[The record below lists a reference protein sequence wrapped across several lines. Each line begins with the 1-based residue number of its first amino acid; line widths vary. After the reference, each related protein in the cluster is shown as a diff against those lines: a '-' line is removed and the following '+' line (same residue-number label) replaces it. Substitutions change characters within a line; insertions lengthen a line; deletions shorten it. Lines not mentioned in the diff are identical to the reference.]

1 LNGTAAALSISLSG
15 AVVQTSGATAGFVSI
30 AAIAASA
37 AALAW
42 LFLPETKPE
51 KYLD

>member
-1 LNGTAAALSISLSG
+1 MNGTAAALSISLSG
-15 AVVQTSGATAGFVSI
+15 AVVQTFGAAAGFASI

-42 LFLPETKPE
+42 LFLPENKPE